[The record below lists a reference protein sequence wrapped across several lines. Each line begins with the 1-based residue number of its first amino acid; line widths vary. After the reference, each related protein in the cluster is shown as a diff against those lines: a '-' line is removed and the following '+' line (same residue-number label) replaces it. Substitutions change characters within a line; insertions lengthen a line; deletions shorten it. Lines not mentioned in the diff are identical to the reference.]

1 MKKEEI
7 LSANKEDN
15 KKKDVYEMEVDAK
28 GCRLASMVMF
38 CLAFILLIYEMA
50 VNDVINPAFYSFLAI
65 FNAVAYGYK
74 ACKLEKDRK
83 LNLFI
88 SISWGIVTIALLLVY
103 FKVI

>member
-7 LSANKEDN
+7 LKANKEEN

-28 GCRLASMVMF
+28 ACRMASIAMF
-38 CLAFILLIYEMA
+38 CLAFILLVYEMA
-50 VNDVINPAFYSFLAI
+50 LDKGINPAFYSFLSI

-74 ACKLEKDRK
+74 AYKLEKDRK

-88 SISWGIVTIALLLVY
+88 SISWGIMTIALLLVY

>member
-1 MKKEEI
+1 MEKEEI
-7 LSANKEDN
+7 LKANKEDN

-28 GCRLASMVMF
+28 GCRMASMVMF

-50 VNDVINPAFYSFLAI
+50 LDKGVNPAFYSFLSI

-74 ACKLEKDRK
+74 AYKLEKDRK

-103 FKVI
+103 FGAI

>member
-7 LSANKEDN
+7 LKANKEDN

-28 GCRLASMVMF
+28 ACRLASMVMF
-38 CLAFILLIYEMA
+38 CLALVLLVYEMSI
-50 VNDVINPAFYSFLAI
+50 DKGINPAFYSFLSI

-74 ACKLEKDRK
+74 AYNLEKDRK